1 MIAWG
6 YRVLSVLGIG
16 VLMLH
21 VAEWGLLALSR
32 LEVALVLI
40 PFWAAVVVMLK
51 AMLQV
56 RRHHWRA
63 MLAVCLGWLV
73 FQLLTWV
80 GLLLGWL
87 DSYGSMHP
95 SGYYSLWHLYWPVA
109 ASWLFFVE
117 SGVQRKANH

>member
-6 YRVLSVLGIG
+6 YRVLGVLGIG
-16 VLMLH
+16 VFVLH
-21 VAEWGLLALSR
+21 VSEWGILALSR

-51 AMLQV
+51 AMLHV

-87 DSYGSMHP
+87 DSYGNIHLA
-95 SGYYSLWHLYWPVA
+95 GYYSPWHLYWPVA
-109 ASWLFFVE
+109 ACWLFFVE
-117 SGVQRKANH
+117 SSRWRKANP